1 MATNF
6 GNATAELSISD
17 LGDGLAEHLKLR
29 N

>member
-6 GNATAELSISD
+6 GDAIAEKSISD